1 MTPEQIA
8 ALIAAEIEKATKA
21 LAAELTAAHKVEMD
35 AVRADVAKVTAKP
48 PEPAPKPTGKP
59 NEVSPEMAEMREGL
73 ARATKIAEDEKAL
86 RLASEKAARSKETD
100 AAISRALQEHGI
112 NPATIPA
119 VALLVKNTMLAE
131 KEDGSVFFRGKHPIS
146 GLDAELPIGDGIKAW
161 AATPDA
167 ANYKAPRGVQGDGSR
182 QGTPQTGNTGGIN
195 SLAALRS
202 AIGVPTAS

>member
-8 ALIAAEIEKATKA
+8 ALVAAEVEKATKA

>member
-8 ALIAAEIEKATKA
+8 ALIAAEVEKATKA

-48 PEPAPKPTGKP
+48 PEPAPKPTGKQG
-59 NEVSPEMAEMREGL
+59 EISPEMAEMREGL

>member
-8 ALIAAEIEKATKA
+8 ALIAAEVEKATKA
-21 LAAELTAAHKVEMD
+21 LAAELTTSSKAESD
-35 AVRADVAKVTAKP
+35 TLRAEIAKLAAKP
-48 PEPAPKPTGKP
+48 AEQPAPKPGKP
-59 NEVSPEMAEMREGL
+59 GEVSPELAELREAV
-73 ARATKIAEDEKAL
+73 ARSTKIAEDEKAA
-86 RLASEKAARSKETD
+86 RIASEKSARAKETD

-119 VALLVKNTMLAE
+119 GALLVKNTMLAE

-167 ANYKAPRGVQGDGSR
+167 AHYKPARGVQGDGSR
-182 QGTPQTGNTGGIN
+182 PGVAQSQGNAGQAQSVAELLGF
-195 SLAALRS
+195 
-202 AIGVPTAS
+202 

>member
-8 ALIAAEIEKATKA
+8 ALIAAEVEKATKA